1 MLIVN
6 CQRIWPDH
14 IPLVR
19 HCDISAAGVIE
30 SNVLV
35 EQSRDE
41 VAGLARDETAGRP
54 LQLEPARSHSELV
67 QRLFADAM
75 LLQPTADTNRRR
87 GRSFVPK

>member
-6 CQRIWPDH
+6 CRGIWPDH

-30 SNVLV
+30 SNVLAD
-35 EQSRDE
+35 QSGRSRDE

-54 LQLEPARSHSELV
+54 LQLEAARSRSELV
-67 QRLFADAM
+67 QRLF
-75 LLQPTADTNRRR
+75 R
-87 GRSFVPK
+87 GRDVIAAVRLNGD